1 MNLDDLMAVWRSQDA
16 APLHGV
22 DKTLL
27 HLALRQDEAK
37 LQKERR
43 IERWIIYVGS
53 AGLVAA
59 MAVFL
64 GMMILTR
71 ERKVMTG
78 WDFAIGIGG
87 AAAALLAGGAMYVGH
102 RAQAR
107 REQRFGESLRDQL
120 NRRIAQ
126 LDDRATIA
134 RATLVSV
141 LLGGIGGIAILLLG
155 YRVNQKP
162 FSDDGYMLVSTIL
175 MCVVLPVAAGVW
187 EIRRQAREC
196 VAAQAPAGGVAEGA
210 RCSVDS
216 RLSFLIGQTFDAP
229 RNVRVELRGGR
240 WIAFAEIGDR
250 LDDVG
255 DRLLGVIDPQ
265 RPRAASIISRARLA
279 STTRP

>member
-16 APLHGV
+16 APLHSV

-37 LQKERR
+37 LQNERR
-43 IERWIIYVGS
+43 RDRWIVYVFS

-71 ERKVMTG
+71 DRKVMTG

-87 AAAALLAGGAMYVGH
+87 AAAALLAGAAMYVGD
-102 RAQAR
+102 RAQVR
-107 REQRFGESLRDQL
+107 REQCFGESLRDQL

-141 LLGGIGGIAILLLG
+141 LLGGVGGIAILLLG
-155 YRVNQKP
+155 YRVNEKP
-162 FSDDGYMLVSTIL
+162 FSDDGYLLFSMIVT
-175 MCVVLPVAAGVW
+175 CVVLPVAAGVW
-187 EIRRQAREC
+187 EIRRQARDLL
-196 VAAQAPAGGVAEGA
+196 PRKA
-210 RCSVDS
+210 R
-216 RLSFLIGQTFDAP
+216 LEALLKEIDAP
-229 RNVRVELRGGR
+229 
-240 WIAFAEIGDR
+240 
-250 LDDVG
+250 
-255 DRLLGVIDPQ
+255 
-265 RPRAASIISRARLA
+265 
-279 STTRP
+279 

>member
-1 MNLDDLMAVWRSQDA
+1 MNLDDLMAVWRTQDA

-43 IERWIIYVGS
+43 LERWIIYAGS

-64 GMMILTR
+64 GMMILAR
-71 ERKVMTG
+71 EREVMTG
-78 WDFAIGIGG
+78 WDFAIGLVG

-107 REQRFGESLRDQL
+107 REQSFGESLRDQL

-126 LDDRATIA
+126 FDDGATRA
-134 RATLVSV
+134 RATLVTV

-162 FSDDGYMLVSTIL
+162 FSDDGYMLFSTIL
-175 MCVVLPVAAGVW
+175 MCVVLPVAHGVW
-187 EIRRQAREC
+187 VIRRQARD
-196 VAAQAPAGGVAEGA
+196 VSP
-210 RCSVDS
+210 RKR
-216 RLSFLIGQTFDAP
+216 RLEALLKELDAP
-229 RNVRVELRGGR
+229 
-240 WIAFAEIGDR
+240 
-250 LDDVG
+250 
-255 DRLLGVIDPQ
+255 
-265 RPRAASIISRARLA
+265 
-279 STTRP
+279 

>member
-16 APLHGV
+16 APLHSV
-22 DKTLL
+22 DRTLL

-43 IERWIIYVGS
+43 RDRWIIYVFS

-64 GMMILTR
+64 GMMFMTR

-87 AAAALLAGGAMYVGH
+87 AAAALVAGGAMYVGH

-120 NRRIAQ
+120 DRRIAQ

-141 LLGGIGGIAILLLG
+141 LLGGVGGIAILLLG
-155 YRVNQKP
+155 YRVNEKP
-162 FSDDGYMLVSTIL
+162 FSDDGYLLFSMIL
-175 MCVVLPVAAGVW
+175 ACVVLPVAGGVW
-187 EIRRQAREC
+187 EIRRQARDLL
-196 VAAQAPAGGVAEGA
+196 PAKA
-210 RCSVDS
+210 R
-216 RLSFLIGQTFDAP
+216 LEALLKEIDAP
-229 RNVRVELRGGR
+229 
-240 WIAFAEIGDR
+240 
-250 LDDVG
+250 
-255 DRLLGVIDPQ
+255 
-265 RPRAASIISRARLA
+265 
-279 STTRP
+279 

>member
-27 HLALRQDEAK
+27 HLALRQEQAK

-43 IERWIIYVGS
+43 IEGWVVYVAS

-64 GMMILTR
+64 GMMILAR
-71 ERKVMTG
+71 DRNVMTG
-78 WDFAIGIGG
+78 WDVAIGIGG
-87 AAAALLAGGAMYVGH
+87 AAAALLAGVAMYVGH

-126 LDDRATIA
+126 FDDRATMA

-141 LLGGIGGIAILLLG
+141 LLGGVGGIAILLLG

-162 FSDDGYMLVSTIL
+162 FSDDGYLLFSTMLT
-175 MCVVLPVAAGVW
+175 CVVLPVAAGVW
-187 EIRRQAREC
+187 GIRRQARE
-196 VAAQAPAGGVAEGA
+196 VLP
-210 RCSVDS
+210 RKR
-216 RLSFLIGQTFDAP
+216 RLEALLKELDA
-229 RNVRVELRGGR
+229 
-240 WIAFAEIGDR
+240 
-250 LDDVG
+250 
-255 DRLLGVIDPQ
+255 
-265 RPRAASIISRARLA
+265 S
-279 STTRP
+279 